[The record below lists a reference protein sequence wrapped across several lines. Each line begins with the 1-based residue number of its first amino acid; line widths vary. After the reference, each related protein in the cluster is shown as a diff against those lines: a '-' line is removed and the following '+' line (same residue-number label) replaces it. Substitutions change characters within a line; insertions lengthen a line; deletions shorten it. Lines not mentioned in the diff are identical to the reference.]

1 MPSCLN
7 HQACLICTIHF
18 SFKLGR
24 WAARETDEDAGKEVK
39 NANIGPKDLKDLRYW
54 RRSAGPSCLCSVGS
68 LGEERTLTD
77 AWELVPPI
85 TQTDSM
91 E

>member
-39 NANIGPKDLKDLRYW
+39 NANIGPKRLEGFEILAPLRGAFVLVF
-54 RRSAGPSCLCSVGS
+54 RRVVRRGEDAYRRVGV
-68 LGEERTLTD
+68 GATD
-77 AWELVPPI
+77 NP
-85 TQTDSM
+85 D
-91 E
+91 